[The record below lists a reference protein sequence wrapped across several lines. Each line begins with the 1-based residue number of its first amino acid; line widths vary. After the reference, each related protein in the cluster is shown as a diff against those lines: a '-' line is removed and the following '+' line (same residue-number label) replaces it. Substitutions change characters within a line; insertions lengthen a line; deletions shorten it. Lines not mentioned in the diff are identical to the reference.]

1 LRRQSLLGAAHFESP
16 APDVCNIMSKY
27 RPIRRRSSRYEINA
41 MELHGSFGLNDLMK
55 PKAAG
60 EVVDPPYM
68 AKPESCASILL
79 VDDDPGAIQLMG
91 AILAGVGKLR
101 FAANGLDALRL
112 ARDSAPDLILL
123 DAEMPGMSGFE
134 LLKALKAESALADV
148 PVIFIT
154 SHSEAGFEVSAL
166 DMGAADFIA
175 KPLRSSRVLARVRT
189 QLRLKQVSDELRRT
203 ATTDALTGVANRRY
217 FDESIEREWLRTLQ
231 GGDCMSLLMIDVDHF
246 KLYNDLYG
254 HPKGDICLRS
264 VADALLSAC
273 TRPADLVARYGGEE
287 FAVLLPQMSRDGAG
301 EVAKKSIE
309 AVAAR
314 GIFHLQTG
322 TTHVT
327 VSVGIACYDD
337 LSPCW
342 TTAIQ
347 DNGAN
352 SLCGVNDLILAADN
366 ALYSAKHS
374 GRAQAKMREISPDAN
389 SDLLAAVTKAEFPAS
404 VL

>member
-1 LRRQSLLGAAHFESP
+1 
-16 APDVCNIMSKY
+16 
-27 RPIRRRSSRYEINA
+27 
-41 MELHGSFGLNDLMK
+41 MELHDAFGLNDTMK
-55 PKAAG
+55 PRVSG
-60 EVVDPPYM
+60 EVIDKLSL
-68 AKPESCASILL
+68 AKPEVCSSILM

-91 AILAGVGKLR
+91 AILADVGKLR
-101 FAANGLDALRL
+101 FAANGIDALRL

-134 LLKALKAESALADV
+134 LLKALKAESLLADV

-189 QLRLKQVSDELRRT
+189 QLRVKLAADELRRT

-217 FDESIEREWLRTLQ
+217 FDDSIEREWLRALQ
-231 GGDCMSLLMIDVDHF
+231 GGDPVSLLMIDVDHF

-254 HPKGDICLRS
+254 HPKGDLCLQS

-273 TRPADLVARYGGEE
+273 TRPATLVARYGGEE
-287 FAVLLPQMSRDGAG
+287 FAVLLPQMSRDGAR
-301 EVAKKSIE
+301 EVARNSIE

-314 GIFHLQTG
+314 GIFHPQTG
-322 TTHVT
+322 TTHHVT

-337 LSPCW
+337 RSPCW
-342 TTAIQ
+342 TTPI
-347 DNGAN
+347 DSKGAN
-352 SLCGVNDLILAADN
+352 VLCGVSNLLLAADN

-374 GRAQAKMREISPDAN
+374 GRAQAKLREISPHSAT
-389 SDLLAAVTKAEFPAS
+389 VTE
-404 VL
+404 L